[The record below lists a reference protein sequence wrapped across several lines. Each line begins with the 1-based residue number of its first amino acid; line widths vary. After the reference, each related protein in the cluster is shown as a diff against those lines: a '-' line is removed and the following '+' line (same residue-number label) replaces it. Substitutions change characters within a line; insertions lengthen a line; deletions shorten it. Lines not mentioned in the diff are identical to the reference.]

1 MTGLPRMRP
10 LPHSLQRHNIK
21 SAQETTRDRASWV
34 VWGPA
39 ANLSPGTQALG
50 GPRGVTTTEL
60 GDTWVAL
67 SFSCFF
73 YLW

>member
-1 MTGLPRMRP
+1 
-10 LPHSLQRHNIK
+10 
-21 SAQETTRDRASWV
+21 V